1 MKLKPLE
8 PGDNVKAKYIVDI
21 HGNEGTTYIDG
32 KLIEYSQGERFLSKL
47 ETCWLVEYSLDGVKY
62 RDWFPESD
70 ISSKHYLAT
79 TDAELFDE
87 AEKIS
92 IDDYNGVLFYD
103 DRYFDSVDELLE
115 WWEYQDVDCDP
126 SFVWACD
133 TNPVKLQL
141 DLESY
146 VSEAL
151 EEHGYEGL
159 SERSQFEHL
168 FDKLRFIQDNFVERA
183 AKETVS
189 YPNYKK
195 AVVL

>member
-1 MKLKPLE
+1 MLTATL
-8 PGDNVKAKYIVDI
+8 A
-21 HGNEGTTYIDG
+21 
-32 KLIEYSQGERFLSKL
+32 
-47 ETCWLVEYSLDGVKY
+47 
-62 RDWFPESD
+62 
-70 ISSKHYLAT
+70 SS
-79 TDAELFDE
+79 
-87 AEKIS
+87 
-92 IDDYNGVLFYD
+92 G
-103 DRYFDSVDELLE
+103 
-115 WWEYQDVDCDP
+115 P
-126 SFVWACD
+126 ACD